1 MTRSRD
7 FIVTAIFDP
16 GYDEWVVVE
25 VWHDGNPRELCRFSS
40 EDEADDFA
48 AAWQRQMDENNSQ
61 FGVGA

>member
-1 MTRSRD
+1 MAHPRD

-16 GYDEWVVVE
+16 SNDEWVVVE
-25 VWHDGNPRELCRFSS
+25 VWRDGNPLELCRFKT

-48 AAWQRQMDENNSQ
+48 AGMQRHILQ